1 MMVTAGVI
9 SPLVVN
15 DVCNRRQKV
24 KQVTTAEN
32 ANKCHRHGIHTILIM
47 FAAVLISF
55 IPQQT
60 AERPHQKYIRGRI
73 LGRSQVFTQTFR
85 FALS

>member
-1 MMVTAGVI
+1 MSKAFW
-9 SPLVVN
+9 
-15 DVCNRRQKV
+15 
-24 KQVTTAEN
+24 
-32 ANKCHRHGIHTILIM
+32 